1 MFRAF
6 VQRHADL
13 LRALPGWT
21 LRVLFPN
28 KGIAGAIANFESVAR
43 QELATLRPEMLAQLK
58 SYFNQRQNTPNPRA
72 LSLEDDEFWRHQA
85 AFDTT
90 RFRQIYRRWLTD
102 GDSVFDAISSPAI
115 SQTFERGTGRIDL
128 HVIVLS
134 YGHLSPLSSLF
145 RSCRKGVEGGEVSSA
160 RLNPSS
166 RIDLEH
172 PTTSR
177 IASSI
182 PSRPQ

>member
-85 AFDTT
+85 AFDTP
-90 RFRQIYRRWLTD
+90 RFRTARIGRPSVVASASRR
-102 GDSVFDAISSPAI
+102 A
-115 SQTFERGTGRIDL
+115 R
-128 HVIVLS
+128 
-134 YGHLSPLSSLF
+134 F
-145 RSCRKGVEGGEVSSA
+145 RSFKNGGIIADKMTTRLA
-160 RLNPSS
+160 RS
-166 RIDLEH
+166 
-172 PTTSR
+172 
-177 IASSI
+177 
-182 PSRPQ
+182 

>member
-90 RFRQIYRRWLTD
+90 RFRQIYRRWLVA
-102 GDSVFDAISSPAI
+102 SASRRA
-115 SQTFERGTGRIDL
+115 R
-128 HVIVLS
+128 
-134 YGHLSPLSSLF
+134 F
-145 RSCRKGVEGGEVSSA
+145 RSFKNGGIIADKMTTRLA
-160 RLNPSS
+160 RS
-166 RIDLEH
+166 
-172 PTTSR
+172 
-177 IASSI
+177 
-182 PSRPQ
+182 